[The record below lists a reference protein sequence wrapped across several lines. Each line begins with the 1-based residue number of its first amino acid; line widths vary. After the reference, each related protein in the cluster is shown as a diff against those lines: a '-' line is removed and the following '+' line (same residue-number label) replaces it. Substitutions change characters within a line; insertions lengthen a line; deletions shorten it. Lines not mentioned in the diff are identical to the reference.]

1 MVSSA
6 TLHTSMAEV
15 VVGSMVLA
23 TICAVGC
30 LASRALAPS
39 KINNESLF
47 ITMDRA
53 SLAGSF
59 LALVF
64 LPIAIMT
71 GNLAAESHSSSA
83 LLYNK
88 FVYSGLALGFWCLC
102 NRKNKIGRGIMGG
115 ETISDTPIRDSLPG
129 ISDDNYLRLHRRKAF
144 QRRISSRSSS
154 IFASFRF
161 RINTST
167 VGIIDPPFVGDN
179 IYNCSFQT
187 YTSESPYYRLISRD
201 LDKNILQS
209 LRKAIGVQT
218 FSQYTLPTIFRP
230 L

>member
-1 MVSSA
+1 
-6 TLHTSMAEV
+6 MAEV

-88 FVYSGLALGFWCLC
+88 FVYSGLALGFWAAFV
-102 NRKNKIGRGIMGG
+102 IGRIRLG
-115 ETISDTPIRDSLPG
+115 EALWEA
-129 ISDDNYLRLHRRKAF
+129 RKLA
-144 QRRISSRSSS
+144 
-154 IFASFRF
+154 
-161 RINTST
+161 
-167 VGIIDPPFVGDN
+167 
-179 IYNCSFQT
+179 
-187 YTSESPYYRLISRD
+187 
-201 LDKNILQS
+201 ILQS
-209 LRKAIGVQT
+209 ATACMAFLMTTISASIGGKLSRGESLLDLLPFSLPLDSASILPLWASSALLLLGIISTTVVFRLTLLRVHIT
-218 FSQYTLPTIFRP
+218 D
-230 L
+230 

>member
-88 FVYSGLALGFWCLC
+88 FVYSGLALGFWAAFV
-102 NRKNKIGRGIMGG
+102 IGRIRLG
-115 ETISDTPIRDSLPG
+115 EALLEARQL
-129 ISDDNYLRLHRRKAF
+129 A
-144 QRRISSRSSS
+144 
-154 IFASFRF
+154 
-161 RINTST
+161 
-167 VGIIDPPFVGDN
+167 
-179 IYNCSFQT
+179 
-187 YTSESPYYRLISRD
+187 
-201 LDKNILQS
+201 ILQS
-209 LRKAIGVQT
+209 ATACMAFLMTTISASIGGKLSRGESLLDLLPFSLPLDSASILPLWASSTLLLLGIISTTVVFRLTLLRVHIT
-218 FSQYTLPTIFRP
+218 D
-230 L
+230 